1 MKKIFLQLLLLFAAV
16 SCVSLD
22 IPPKNIITDEQLL
35 SNEAGMKIYL
45 ARLYSKMPFEDL
57 KYVAANGFSGQS
69 WTAGLGYEGTGES
82 VYRDS
87 WSCSFTGETTSLGG
101 NAADPWWG
109 SAYSLIREANH
120 LIETLPNYKDNF
132 TELIY
137 NDFIGQGYFVRAYS
151 YTQMARRFGGVPIV
165 KHDFTYPFDDDIEV
179 ARSSEKDTWDAI
191 LEDYDAAIEY
201 LGSNS
206 TFSNTANKYV
216 ALAYKAEA
224 MLYAG
229 SVAKYNENVSG
240 RLTGLGE
247 KTGVRVIGF
256 AEDEWQDCSNKY
268 FAEAYKA
275 AKEVIES
282 GQYSLYM
289 KSWKEGDKQAQYN
302 NMNDMWRDLTS
313 PENMLVM
320 HYEYPNLS
328 HGLDAYNSPWIYR
341 SPLSAG
347 SCPTED
353 LMELYDGF
361 ERDADGTIKIT
372 DGGKIDGVPQ
382 GHYLLYDK
390 PMDFFANAEP
400 RLRAY
405 VIFPGDVFKTDEI
418 EVRLGIYR
426 GSEPI
431 SHVREYYDYS
441 HRGVF
446 YNHQT
451 NYSSELSNYTESNKN
466 DLTLY
471 MDTNEHTVKVEYTD
485 ATTGQKVTSWAAGAN
500 GPFLAS
506 AEATMTGLYLRKYL
520 DPDRAL
526 EDIGEGK
533 SDQPFI
539 LMRYAE
545 VLLAAAE
552 AAVELS
558 IAGQASP
565 CGDDMLQVAT
575 EAIQA
580 IQRRAGA
587 NIIDTKLSGTE
598 ASRNLVRKER
608 RKELAFEHKTKW
620 DIRRWRVIDEDNRG
634 YFWGEY
640 KDPASFGD
648 GKNFAFRGIY
658 PFYSIESGKWFFDIS
673 FENRKT
679 YSYSALDYYFAI
691 PGGEVVKSKYID
703 QQPNR

>member
-1 MKKIFLQLLLLFAAV
+1 MKKIFLQLFVLFAAV

-22 IPPKNIITDEQLL
+22 IPPKDIITDDQLL
-35 SNEAGMKIYL
+35 TNEAGMKIYI
-45 ARLYSKMPFEDL
+45 ARLYSRMPFEDF
-57 KYVAANGFSGQS
+57 KYIAANGFSGQS
-69 WTAGLGYEGTGES
+69 WTSGLGYEGTGES

-87 WSCSFTGETTSLGG
+87 WSCSFTGETTALGG
-101 NAADPWWG
+101 NGADPWWG
-109 SAYSLIREANH
+109 SAFGLIREANH
-120 LIETLPNYKDNF
+120 LIETLPEYKDNF
-132 TELIY
+132 TDLIY

-165 KHDFTYPFDDDIEV
+165 KHEFKYPFEGDIEV

-191 LEDYDAAIEY
+191 LEDYDTAIEH
-201 LGSNS
+201 LGASS
-206 TFSNTANKYV
+206 TFANTANKYV
-216 ALAYKAEA
+216 ALAFKAEA
-224 MLYAG
+224 MLYAAC
-229 SVAKYNENVSG
+229 VAKYNENVTG

-256 AEDEWQDCSNKY
+256 AADEWQDCSNKY

-282 GQYSLYM
+282 GRYSLYM
-289 KSWKEGDKQAQYN
+289 KSWKEGDKEAQYK

-313 PENMLVM
+313 PENMLVQQ
-320 HYEYPNLS
+320 YEYPNLT

-353 LMELYDGF
+353 FLELFDGF
-361 ERDADGTIKIT
+361 ERDADGTIKTT
-372 DGGKIDGVPQ
+372 DGGKVNGVPQ
-382 GHYLLYDK
+382 GHYILYDK

-405 VIFPGDVFKTDEI
+405 VIFPGDVFKKDEI
-418 EVRLGIYR
+418 EIRMGIYR
-426 GSEPI
+426 GPEPI
-431 SHVREYYDYS
+431 SPVRDYYDYS
-441 HRGVF
+441 HRGTF
-446 YNHQT
+446 YNHQQ
-451 NYSSELSNYTESNKN
+451 NYSAEIGNYTENNKN
-466 DLTLY
+466 ELTLY

-485 ATTGQKVTSWAAGAN
+485 AKTGEKVSSWASGAN
-500 GPFLAS
+500 GPFLHN

-520 DPDRAL
+520 DPDRTKD
-526 EDIGEGK
+526 DIGEGK

-539 LMRYAE
+539 LMRYAD

-558 IAGQASP
+558 IAGQPSP
-565 CGDDMLQVAT
+565 CNDDMLQVAT

-580 IQRRAGA
+580 IQTRAGA
-587 NIIDTKLSGTE
+587 NVITEKLAGTE

-608 RKELAFEHKTKW
+608 RKELAFEHKSKW

-640 KDPASFGD
+640 KDPSTYGD
-648 GKNFAFRGIY
+648 GSHFAFRGIY

-679 YSYSALDYYFAI
+679 YGYSAVDYYFAI